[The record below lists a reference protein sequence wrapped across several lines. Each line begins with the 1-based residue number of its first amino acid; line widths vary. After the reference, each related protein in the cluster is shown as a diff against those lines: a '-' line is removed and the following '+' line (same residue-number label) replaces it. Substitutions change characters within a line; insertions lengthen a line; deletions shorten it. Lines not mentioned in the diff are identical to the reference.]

1 MLLFQLTLVAMVSL
15 SVAAFLWAAD
25 RKRLNRFSDRES
37 IEFPSWYSLFYGP
50 ESGLSARKV
59 KTIVEAISN
68 SIGVQATQ
76 LRPTDRLDGE
86 LSIPEA
92 GQLDDTIEIIQQ
104 HLCEQ
109 LNQSIIIQRNW
120 KTVDDIVRGV
130 GPIIE

>member
-1 MLLFQLTLVAMVSL
+1 MVAS

-25 RKRLNRFSDRES
+25 RRRLNRFSRRES
-37 IEFPSWYSLFYGP
+37 IEFPTWYNLYYGP

-59 KTIVEAISN
+59 KTIVEAISS
-68 SIGVQATQ
+68 SIGVQAVH
-76 LRPTDRLDGE
+76 LRPTDRLEAE

-109 LNQSIIIQRNW
+109 FNQSIIVQKNW

-130 GPIIE
+130 VPVIE